1 MALTLEEEIF
11 ISSGLLEDNYD
22 PAAELEEGD
31 EHLTPEEQK
40 TELAAAKEEYLAVR
54 GRLSKLSREDGKW
67 EVGGDFPSDK
77 SLRIRYIFASVRKS
91 RQEISTP
98 EGEKLQDGLPTAYAV
113 GDVRVYVEPKT
124 MGPGDS
130 FKRITINLL
139 VPTPM
144 SLTEPMT
151 RETFVDEVADE
162 IRFQLR
168 VECWN
173 CSKPV
178 EHDADECPSCEA
190 DLLDDETEE
199 PEEGTETEAI
209 DTTGTPVEPEASPSP
224 VGSP

>member
-1 MALTLEEEIF
+1 MTLSLEEEIF

-22 PAAELEEGD
+22 PQSELEEGD

-40 TELAAAKEEYLAVR
+40 AELAAAKEEYLAVR

-67 EVGGDFPSDK
+67 EVGSDVPSDK
-77 SLRIRYIFASVRKS
+77 NLKVQAIFASVRKS
-91 RQEISTP
+91 RQEIQSGD
-98 EGEKLQDGLPTAYAV
+98 GEKIVEGLPVAYAV
-113 GDVRVYVEPKT
+113 GDVRVYAVPK
-124 MGPGDS
+124 MNGPGDS

-144 SLTEPMT
+144 SLHEPMT
-151 RETFVDEVADE
+151 RETFVDELADE

-190 DLLDDETEE
+190 DLLDEGDDEGG
-199 PEEGTETEAI
+199 EEGGEGAEPGEAI
-209 DTTGTPVEPEASPSP
+209 PAEIVSSPGPTS
-224 VGSP
+224 